1 MTIYEKLKEFISL
14 NSENVDIIKN
24 DTVKKMNLF
33 LKLNKLTQEEYDN
46 LLKSLT
52 KENPRD

>member
-14 NSENVDIIKN
+14 NSENVDIIKS